1 MSEQS
6 GELCWLV
13 DASVLINL
21 LCMPCPGK
29 VLAALKAPVV
39 STPMVLGE
47 ILRVEGRGRAEPPIE
62 LALSFLSEV
71 QLSEEELERFGG
83 LVSASPPDALDDGEA
98 SVLAVAASRGW
109 PCLIDERKAT
119 RLAAAQIPPVVTLS
133 TAALLQ
139 RAAPTLTD
147 AELLACLTSALRDAR
162 MRVPHEH
169 YAWVVERIGVDK
181 LPMFPSLKQR
191 R

>member
-1 MSEQS
+1 MSDLSRES
-6 GELCWLV
+6 CWLA

-39 STPMVLGE
+39 STPIVLRE
-47 ILRVEGRGRAEPPIE
+47 LRRLDGRGHGQPPLE
-62 LALSFLSEV
+62 LARAFLAEV
-71 QLSEEELERFGG
+71 QLSEEELERFGA

-109 PCLIDERKAT
+109 SCLIDERKAT
-119 RLAAAQIPPVVTLS
+119 RLAAARVPPVETLS
-133 TAALLQ
+133 TAALLR
-139 RAAPTLTD
+139 RAAPTLT
-147 AELLACLTSALRDAR
+147 EVEVLACLTGALRDAR

-169 YAWVVERIGVDK
+169 YAWVVERIGADQ
-181 LPMFPSLKQR
+181 LSMFPSLKQR

>member
-1 MSEQS
+1 MSERS

-21 LCMPCPGK
+21 LCMPCPEK
-29 VLAALKAPVV
+29 VLAALQAPVV
-39 STPMVLGE
+39 ATPMVLGE
-47 ILRVEGRGRAEPPIE
+47 TRRAPGRGDLAPPAERSRA
-62 LALSFLSEV
+62 FVSEV
-71 QLSEEELERFGG
+71 RLTEEELERFGA

-109 PCLIDERKAT
+109 SCLIDERKAT
-119 RLAAAQIPPVVTLS
+119 RLAAARVPPVETLS
-133 TAALLQ
+133 TAALLR
-139 RAAPTLTD
+139 RAAPTLT
-147 AELLACLTSALRDAR
+147 EVEVLACLTGALRDAR

-169 YAWVVERIGVDK
+169 YAWVVERIGADQ
-181 LPMFPSLKQR
+181 LSMFPSLKQR

>member
-21 LCMPCPGK
+21 LCMPCPEK
-29 VLAALKAPVV
+29 VLAALQAPVV
-39 STPMVLGE
+39 ATPMVLGE
-47 ILRVEGRGRAEPPIE
+47 TRRAPGRGDLVPPAERSRA
-62 LALSFLSEV
+62 FVSEV
-71 QLSEEELERFGG
+71 RLTEEELERFGA

-119 RLAAAQIPPVVTLS
+119 PPPRPSASRGGLVAAGR
-133 TAALLQ
+133 
-139 RAAPTLTD
+139 RADLD
-147 AELLACLTSALRDAR
+147 GGRDACL
-162 MRVPHEH
+162 PH
-169 YAWVVERIGVDK
+169 
-181 LPMFPSLKQR
+181 R
-191 R
+191 RPA